1 MRLRIR
7 TALLV
12 LLVGSAGTL
21 SRRDLV
27 AQASPQ
33 PELVGGADSIPES
46 AIPEAAR
53 IRPGV
58 PFDPAA
64 ATAAY
69 IATLPAGMRARS
81 DAYFEGGYWIQLWG
95 FLLTVVIMLLL
106 LHLGWSR
113 RLRDWA
119 ERVARWRWAATF
131 LYYAA
136 FAVVTSLLAFP
147 FAVYTEFA
155 REHAY
160 GLATQTFPA
169 WLGDE
174 AKSLAVDVVLGGLSV
189 TVLYGVVRRLPRT
202 WPALGAAVAIA
213 FLIFGALIGPV
224 FIAPLFNKYT
234 PLSDARIRDP
244 ILRLARANGIEANK
258 VYVVDASRQTTRVS
272 ANVSGILGTQ
282 RITLNDNLLRRCT
295 LPEIALVM
303 GHEMG
308 HYVLHHVYQFVVFFT
323 LVIAAG
329 FAFLRWGFGWAAARW
344 GERWGIRGIDDP
356 AGLPLA
362 VIILSVYFFVL
373 TPLINNDIRA
383 NEGAADIFGLNAV
396 REPDASALVDLKLV
410 EYRKVD
416 PTPLEE
422 FLFYD
427 HPSPRAR
434 IYQAMQWK
442 AEQLAPP
449 AR

>member
-1 MRLRIR
+1 MNQIGRA
-7 TALLV
+7 ALLV
-12 LLVGSAGTL
+12 PLLGPATTQ
-21 SRRDLV
+21 
-27 AQASPQ
+27 AQQ
-33 PELVGGADSIPES
+33 PAPAPADSVPQS

-58 PFDPAA
+58 PFDATA

-69 IATLPAGMRARS
+69 IATIPADKRARS

-106 LHLGWSR
+106 LGVGWSR
-113 RLRDWA
+113 RLRDWS
-119 ERVARWRWAATF
+119 ERWGRWRWARTF

-136 FAVVTSLLAFP
+136 FVVITTLLAFP
-147 FAVYTEFA
+147 FTVYTDFI

-160 GLATQTFPA
+160 GLGTQSFGV
-169 WLGDE
+169 WLGDQ
-174 AKSLAVDVVLGGLSV
+174 AKALGVGAVFGGLLA
-189 TVLYGVVRRLPRT
+189 TALYGVVRRLPRG
-202 WPALGAAVAIA
+202 WPALGSAVAVL
-213 FLIFGALIGPV
+213 FLIIGALIAPV

-234 PLSDARIRDP
+234 LLSDARIRDP
-244 ILRLARANGIEANK
+244 ILRLARANGIEASK

-272 ANVSGILGTQ
+272 ANVSGVLGTE

-295 LPEIALVM
+295 LPEIESVM

-308 HYVLHHVYQFVVFFT
+308 HYVLHHVYTGIVFFT
-323 LVIAAG
+323 LVIIGG
-329 FAFLRWGFGWAAARW
+329 FALLRSGFAWATARW
-344 GERWGIRGIDDP
+344 GEHWGVRGIDDP
-356 AGLPLA
+356 AGLPL
-362 VIILSVYFFVL
+362 VMLIFSIYFFVL
-373 TPLINNDIRA
+373 APATNTFIRSDEA
-383 NEGAADIFGLNAV
+383 AADIFGLNAV
-396 REPDASALVDLKLV
+396 REPDAFALVDLKV
-410 EYRKVD
+410 IEYRKVE
-416 PTPLEE
+416 PGPVEE

-427 HPSPRAR
+427 HPSPRSR